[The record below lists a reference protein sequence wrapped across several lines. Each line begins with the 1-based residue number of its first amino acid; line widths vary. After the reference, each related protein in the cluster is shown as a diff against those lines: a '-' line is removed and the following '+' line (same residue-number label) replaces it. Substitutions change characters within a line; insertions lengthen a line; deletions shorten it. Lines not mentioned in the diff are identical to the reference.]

1 MQSDHQ
7 DDHAKL
13 FENADSVAEGSV
25 APIKGT
31 RLANEKLAVVVWR
44 GINLY
49 KVNPMNYS
57 VADSIK
63 AREICFFLGGMAF
76 GDPITKVWQFLLS
89 VGNIQGSENCT
100 FF

>member
-31 RLANEKLAVVVWR
+31 RLANEKLAVVV
-44 GINLY
+44 
-49 KVNPMNYS
+49 
-57 VADSIK
+57 
-63 AREICFFLGGMAF
+63 
-76 GDPITKVWQFLLS
+76 
-89 VGNIQGSENCT
+89 
-100 FF
+100 